1 VIEARAFQPFDPV
14 ATLKTKLLSHS
25 GRTIAHHLPAS
36 RPGLFVE
43 FVRRICYRAGEP
55 GKLPKAEATLLALRL
70 VQTIEAHAEE
80 ITRGVLEDL
89 AKNPRTPSYH
99 LLPRPEL
106 HRRAYEVYRNLGRWL
121 SEKTDS
127 MVEAWYT
134 DLGQERCGEGI
145 PLSEVVYALILTKYH
160 LRDYIRECGLVE
172 SAVELYQEQEL
183 HRLVGHF
190 FDKAMYYTV
199 RGYEREVARRMRPA
213 AAPAA

>member
-1 VIEARAFQPFDPV
+1 ML
-14 ATLKTKLLSHS
+14 AT
-25 GRTIAHHLPAS
+25 
-36 RPGLFVE
+36 
-43 FVRRICYRAGEP
+43 
-55 GKLPKAEATLLALRL
+55 RL
-70 VQTIEAHAEE
+70 VQAIEAHAEE

-89 AKNPRTPSYH
+89 ARNPRTPSYH
-99 LLPRPEL
+99 RLPHAEL

-121 SEKTDS
+121 GEKTDAT
-127 MVEAWYT
+127 VEACYM
-134 DLGQERCGEGI
+134 DLGQERCAEGI

-160 LRDYIRECGLVE
+160 LRDYIRDRGLVE

-199 RGYEREVARRMRPA
+199 RGYEREMARRIRPA